1 MPDSIAQTRAH
12 IARIGALLFARQLT
26 DSGGGNISVRVEDKV
41 CISPRYSGQ
50 KYLWA
55 LTPEDV
61 MVVDLDG
68 NILEGTGEL
77 SRESRVHLSLHRNF
91 GEYGNSVI
99 HCHPRHLLVFAAMAR
114 PMPPALEGT
123 LKFGT
128 IPVTN
133 FAPAH
138 SPVLAENVTH
148 AIRGQES
155 RIRKHAAAC
164 IAPWHGVFCMGKD
177 LNATFDAVER
187 LDTNAYVLLT
197 GHVTQEHL
205 DALQAEAKKWDKQ

>member
-1 MPDSIAQTRAH
+1 MPDLIAQTRAH
-12 IARIGALLFARQLT
+12 IAKIGALLFDRQLT

-50 KYLWA
+50 KHLWQ
-55 LTPEDV
+55 LSPDDV
-61 MVVDLDG
+61 MVVDLDA
-68 NILEGTGEL
+68 NILEGKGEL
-77 SRESRVHLSLHRNF
+77 SRESRVHLSLHREF
-91 GEYGNSVI
+91 REHGNSVI
-99 HCHPRHLLVFAAMAR
+99 HCHPRHLLVYAAMAR
-114 PMPPALEGT
+114 PMPPALEAT

-128 IPVTN
+128 IPVIE

-138 SPVLAENVTH
+138 SPVLAENITN

-155 RIRKHAAAC
+155 RIRKHAAAA

-187 LDTNAYVLLT
+187 LDTNAYILLT

-205 DALQAEAKKWDKQ
+205 DALQAEAAKWDKH

>member
-1 MPDSIAQTRAH
+1 MQELIAYTRAH

-26 DSGGGNISVRVEDKV
+26 DSGGGNISVRVENHV

-50 KYLWA
+50 KHLWA
-55 LTPEDV
+55 LAPDDV

-68 NILEGTGEL
+68 NILEGKGEL
-77 SRESRVHLSLHRNF
+77 SRESRVHLSLHREF
-91 GEYGNSVI
+91 REHGNSVI

-114 PMPPALEGT
+114 PMPPALEAT
-123 LKFGT
+123 LKFGI
-128 IPVTN
+128 IPVID

-138 SPVLAENVTH
+138 SPVLAENVTN
-148 AIRGQES
+148 AIRGQET

-187 LDTNAYVLLT
+187 LDTNAYILLT
-197 GHVTQEHL
+197 GHVTDEHMN
-205 DALQAEAKKWDKQ
+205 ALQDAAKKWDKQ

>member
-1 MPDSIAQTRAH
+1 MTDLIAQTRAH
-12 IARIGALLFARQLT
+12 VARIGALMFARNLT
-26 DSGGGNISVRVEDKV
+26 DSGGGNISVRVDDKV

-50 KYLWA
+50 KWLWQLA
-55 LTPEDV
+55 PDDV

-68 NILEGTGEL
+68 NILEGKGEL
-77 SRESRVHLSLHRNF
+77 SRESRVHLGLHREF
-91 GEYGNSVI
+91 REHGNAVI
-99 HCHPRHLLVFAAMAR
+99 HGHPRHLLVFAAAAR
-114 PMPPALEGT
+114 PMPPAMEAT

-128 IPVTN
+128 IQVVN

-138 SPVLAENVTH
+138 SPVLAENVVN

-155 RIRKHAAAC
+155 RIRKHAAAV

-187 LDTNAYVLLT
+187 LDTNAYLLLS
-197 GHVTQEHL
+197 GQITQEHL
-205 DALQAEAKKWDKQ
+205 DALQAEAIKWDKK

>member
-1 MPDSIAQTRAH
+1 MQDMIAHTRAQ

-26 DSGGGNISVRVEDKV
+26 DAGGGNISVRVEDKV

-50 KYLWA
+50 KHLWQLA
-55 LTPEDV
+55 PDDV
-61 MVVDLDG
+61 MVVDLEG
-68 NILEGTGEL
+68 NILEGKGEL
-77 SRESRVHLSLHRNF
+77 SRESRVHLSLHREF
-91 GEYGNSVI
+91 REYGSTVI
-99 HCHPRHLLVFAAMAR
+99 HCHPRHVLVFCAAAR

-128 IPVTN
+128 VPVID

-138 SPVLAENVTH
+138 SPVLAENVTK
-148 AIRGQES
+148 AIRGQEA

-164 IAPWHGVFCMGKD
+164 IAPWHGLFTMGKD

-197 GHVTQEHL
+197 GQVTQEHL
-205 DALQAEAKKWDKQ
+205 DALQTVAKQWDKQ